1 MQKEIFFCLW
11 VSLYFLP
18 VKQHEQL
25 RLFVPNR
32 GDSVENNLFAS
43 DKILNITLEGN
54 VRELLNDRSGTAVYY
69 PFILTCKNEKDAEVS
84 IPINVKTRGHFR
96 REKTNCL
103 YPPLLLSIPPTDS
116 SSVFPAG
123 AKLKLGMP
131 CKGEDFVVHEWL
143 VYKLY
148 NLLTPQS
155 FRARLVKVNLK
166 DTKNK
171 KTVSPFFGIIL
182 EEENQ
187 MAARNN
193 LVVIKKK
200 LSPQEINIQSFLRM
214 AVFEYFI
221 GNTDWSVEYLQNIKL
236 LASDSASV
244 PFSVPYDFDLS
255 GFVNAPYAKPAE
267 ELQMNSVRE
276 RRYRGYCIKDMKKFD
291 SAIAFY
297 NSLKSAIYKTI
308 TDCPFV
314 DSKYKKETLKY
325 FDEFY
330 AILND
335 PAALKKEFQY
345 PCSKYGTGNVIIK
358 GLKED

>member
-1 MQKEIFFCLW
+1 MQKEIFFCLL

-18 VKQHEQL
+18 VSHHEQTGL
-25 RLFVPNR
+25 SLSNHR
-32 GDSVENNLFAS
+32 DSVENNLFGS
-43 DKILNITLEGN
+43 DKVLNITLEGN
-54 VRELLNDRSGTAVYY
+54 VRELLNDRSGTAIYY
-69 PFILTCKNEKDAEVS
+69 PFILTCKNENDAEAS

-96 REKTNCL
+96 REKTNCF
-103 YPPLLLSIPPTDS
+103 YPPLLLSIPKTDS
-116 SSVFPAG
+116 ASVFPTN

-131 CKGEDFVVHEWL
+131 CKGEDFVVYEWL

-148 NLLTPQS
+148 NLVTPQS

-171 KTVSPFFGIIL
+171 KMVSPFYGIIL

-193 LVVIKKK
+193 LIVIKKK
-200 LSPQEINIQSFLRM
+200 LSPQEINLQSFLRM

-236 LASDSASV
+236 LARDSASV

-276 RRYRGYCIKDMKKFD
+276 RRYRGYCIKDMKIFD
-291 SAIAFY
+291 STIAFY
-297 NSLKSAIYKTI
+297 NGLKSAFYKTI

-314 DSKYKKETLKY
+314 DSRYKKETLKY

-330 AILND
+330 AILDD
-335 PAALKKEFQY
+335 PSSLKKEFQY

-358 GLKED
+358 GLRED

>member
-1 MQKEIFFCLW
+1 MLKEIFFYLFFSICFWAGNLQK
-11 VSLYFLP
+11 SDN
-18 VKQHEQL
+18 
-25 RLFVPNR
+25 LFVPNQT
-32 GDSVENNLFAS
+32 DSLENNFFES
-43 DKILNITLEGN
+43 DKVLNITLEGN
-54 VRELLNDRSGTAVYY
+54 VHQLLNDRSGTAKYF
-69 PFILTCKNEKDAEVS
+69 PFILTCKDEKESEVS

-116 SSVFPAG
+116 SSVFPTN

-148 NLLTPQS
+148 NLVTPQS
-155 FRARLVKVNLK
+155 FRARLVKVSLK
-166 DTKNK
+166 DPKNK
-171 KTVSPFFGIIL
+171 KMISPFFGIVL

-193 LVVIKKK
+193 LIVIKKK
-200 LSPQEINIQSFLRM
+200 LTPQEIDLQSFLRM

-236 LASDSASV
+236 LARDSGSIPV
-244 PFSVPYDFDLS
+244 SVPYDFDLS

-267 ELQMNSVRE
+267 ELEMSSVRE
-276 RRYRGYCIKDMKKFD
+276 RRYRGYCIKDMKLFD
-291 SAIAFY
+291 STIAFY
-297 NSLKSAIYKTI
+297 NSIKSAFYKTI

-314 DSKYKKETLKY
+314 DSKYKRETIKY

-330 AILND
+330 ATLND

-345 PCSKYGTGNVIIK
+345 PCSKFGTGNVIIK
-358 GLKED
+358 GLKEN